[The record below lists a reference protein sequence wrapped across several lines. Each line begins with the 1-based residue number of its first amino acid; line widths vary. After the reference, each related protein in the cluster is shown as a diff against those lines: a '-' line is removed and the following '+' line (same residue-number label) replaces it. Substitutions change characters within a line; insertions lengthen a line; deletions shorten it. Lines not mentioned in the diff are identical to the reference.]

1 MLDPKLLRQ
10 DPEAVAQNLAKRGFK
25 LDIDAVKAIDQARKS
40 IQVETQQ
47 LQSER
52 NALSKQIGQKKAKGE
67 DVSAVMAE
75 VGKLGDKLTD
85 GEAKLD
91 VILKQEQE
99 LFYRIP
105 NTLHESVPV
114 GKDEN
119 ANVEVKKWGQVPTFD
134 FTPKDH
140 VELGENLGG
149 LDFNMGVKLSGAR
162 FTVMR
167 GAVAKLHR
175 ALAQFMLDTHTQ
187 EHGYEEA
194 YVPYLVEAKI
204 MYGTGQFPNMYE
216 DAFHIK
222 NLSEDKENGESS
234 ARKLTLIP
242 TAEVPLTS
250 FVQDVIVEE
259 ANLPIKL
266 VAHTPCFRGEAGSYG
281 KDTRGMIRQ
290 HQFDKVELVQ
300 IVHPE
305 KSYEA
310 LEALRSH
317 AEKIL
322 QKLNL
327 PYRVMALCSGDI
339 GFCAAKTYDLEVWL
353 PSQNKYREI
362 SSCSN
367 VESFQARRMQAR
379 YRDKQTNK
387 TELLHTLNGSGLAV
401 GRTLVAVLENYQDK
415 DGNIKVPEVLKPY
428 LNNLDMIK
436 IS

>member
-1 MLDPKLLRQ
+1 MLDTKLLRQ
-10 DPEAVAQNLAKRGFK
+10 DPEAIAQNLAKRGFK
-25 LDIDAVKAIDQARKS
+25 LDIEAVKAIDVERKAVQ
-40 IQVETQQ
+40 IETQK

-52 NALSKQIGQKKAKGE
+52 NALSKQIGQKKSKGE
-67 DVSAVMAE
+67 DVSDIMAQ
-75 VGKLGDKLTD
+75 VGLLGDKLAE
-85 GEAKLD
+85 GEAKLEI
-91 VILKQEQE
+91 ILKKEQE
-99 LFYRIP
+99 FFYRLP
-105 NTLHESVPV
+105 NTLHDSVPV
-114 GKDEN
+114 GNDEN
-119 ANVEVKKWGQVPTFD
+119 ANVEIRKWGQVPTFD

-167 GAVAKLHR
+167 GAVARLHR
-175 ALAQFMLDTHTQ
+175 ALSQFMLDTHTQ
-187 EHGYEEA
+187 QHGYEEA
-194 YVPYLVEAKI
+194 YVPYLVEAKV

-222 NLSEDKENGESS
+222 SLSEEKGEGS
-234 ARKLTLIP
+234 ARQLTLIP

-259 ANLPIKL
+259 SDLPIKL

-300 IVHPE
+300 IVHPD

-310 LEALRSH
+310 LEALCGH
-317 AEKIL
+317 AETIL
-322 QKLNL
+322 QKLKL

-367 VESFQARRMQAR
+367 VENFQARRMQAR
-379 YRDKQTNK
+379 FRSKQTNK

-401 GRTLVAVLENYQDK
+401 GRTLVAILENYQDK
-415 DGNIKVPEVLKPY
+415 DGNIQIPEVLKPY

-436 IS
+436 VGK